1 LLVSNRFERFFHPG
15 MNHFSSWE
23 LTPVHPAIDALF
35 AIKKDGV
42 NTRERTGLTV
52 IQPESCVVYAIGLS
66 GRAGHWDVSK
76 TAHQGD
82 VIMKSGLAALC
93 ATAVCA
99 AVAFSAAPA
108 GAQNRLKTCNDEWA
122 SMKAAGTV
130 GDKKYADFR
139 KECLARTAATPSTEE
154 PATPGATAAA
164 PSAAKPAPAPKTA
177 TPAKPA
183 APAAAGEAVFPT
195 AVSPKYSKE
204 SAGRARM
211 HTCLD
216 QYNENK
222 ASNGNGGLNWIQ
234 KGGGYYSEC
243 NKRLKG

>member
-1 LLVSNRFERFFHPG
+1 
-15 MNHFSSWE
+15 
-23 LTPVHPAIDALF
+23 
-35 AIKKDGV
+35 
-42 NTRERTGLTV
+42 
-52 IQPESCVVYAIGLS
+52 
-66 GRAGHWDVSK
+66 
-76 TAHQGD
+76 
-82 VIMKSGLAALC
+82 MKSGLVALC
-93 ATAVCA
+93 AAAVCA

-108 GAQNRLKTCNDEWA
+108 SAQSRLKTCNDEWKA
-122 SMKAAGTV
+122 MKANNTV

-139 KECLARTAATPSTEE
+139 KECLARTAATPSAQE
-154 PATPGATAAA
+154 PATPGASAAA
-164 PSAAKPAPAPKTA
+164 PSAAAPAPKT
-177 TPAKPA
+177 TAKPA

-195 AVSPKYSKE
+195 AVSPKYAKE